1 MNSAPSF
8 RWLGHSSV
16 LVSGPN
22 SPSVAVDPWRWRLG
36 DVTAD
41 LVVITHGHA
50 DHCSEDDI
58 ALVFGPGT
66 TVLCPTGLAE
76 RLGAA
81 FPHRT
86 VALAE
91 GETFERE
98 GLRVAAL
105 PHEGPARAVGFH
117 PRGHGLSWLLDVGG
131 ARHLFLGDSTALP
144 EHEGLAREPA
154 IYERADARTERREL
168 ATAIA
173 AGVAALP
180 DGQRAVLVLR
190 EYHDLDYGEIATALE
205 LDLGT
210 VKSRLARARSAL
222 RSHLAAALPELA
234 KEHER

>member
-144 EHEGLAREPA
+144 EHEGLAPDVAYFAVGGLAVMDPQEA
-154 IYERADARTERREL
+154 ADA
-168 ATAIA
+168 A
-173 AGVAALP
+173 ARVRPGVAVPVHWGDLNGRFDQAATFATLCAAR
-180 DGQRAVLVLR
+180 GVRA
-190 EYHDLDYGEIATALE
+190 
-205 LDLGT
+205 
-210 VKSRLARARSAL
+210 
-222 RSHLAAALPELA
+222 LA
-234 KEHER
+234 KPPKE